1 MRVHRTIKYIVPRLR
16 VFAIAPDY
24 RNGGNR
30 ITDVDD
36 RASGGRPTWDG
47 NEASN
52 SNNWATIEGA
62 WDPLH
67 EANEG
72 NWLSVRA
79 AYERSA
85 ARQPRHLGHISCSW
99 QMQNPSVAS

>member
-1 MRVHRTIKYIVPRLR
+1 M
-16 VFAIAPDY
+16 APDY

-85 ARQPRHLGHISCSW
+85 AVNHATWATFHAPGRCRTL
-99 QMQNPSVAS
+99 ASLRE